1 MPYQDGK
8 YVAPTWSNNAP
19 PPINASEL
27 QAIADKCEDT
37 WDKDETISAYTA
49 AIYGLSADYTPDKAF
64 RAISTNFNRVI
75 NVTVTL
81 DGSPIEGVTVLGIT
95 PLSGEGNCVT
105 NSSGKTS
112 GTTGVDT
119 VTISTEE
126 FMDVVGGKASKV
138 VETGGALLTDT
149 TLEMTSVST
158 FKKQYISSTTLK
170 LVRNSVNYFIVGGG
184 GSGGC
189 SVGSNRYRTGA
200 VGGAGGYTKTGN
212 INISNKTL
220 SLSVGAGGSSVSLT
234 YGQGYSSN
242 GKAGGATTITSGGV
256 TVSANGGGQGGAT
269 SNMAAI
275 RVKGSNGGSGSGA
288 IYADD
293 SKVDVGNPGTNGGNG
308 GNANYNSTV
317 GGSGQGTTTQFDSI
331 MYSSAGGSAAAA
343 NGNNHMTSGNGVF
356 GTSGGNGSQYGDGGG
371 ACINT
376 SGTVTSGAGKQ
387 GCVWIY
393 W

>member
-1 MPYQDGK
+1 MTNK
-8 YVAPTWSNNAP
+8 
-19 PPINASEL
+19 L
-27 QAIADKCEDT
+27 EDT
-37 WDKDETISAYTA
+37 WDKDETISAETA

-105 NSSGKTS
+105 DSSGKTS

-138 VETGGALLTDT
+138 VETGGKLSTDT

-158 FKKQYISSTTLK
+158 FKQQYTSSTTLR
-170 LVRNSVNYFIVGGG
+170 LVRNSVSYFIVGGG
-184 GSGGC
+184 ASGGC
-189 SVGSNRYRTGA
+189 GVGSNRVGA

-220 SLSVGAGGSSVSLT
+220 SVSVGSGGSSVSVT
-234 YGQGYSSN
+234 YGQGSSAS
-242 GKAGGATTITSGGV
+242 GRGGGATTITSGE
-256 TVSANGGGQGGAT
+256 TKVSANGGGQGQASVNNST
-269 SNMAAI
+269 I
-275 RVKGSNGGSGSGA
+275 RIQGSSGGSGSGA
-288 IYADD
+288 VYVD
-293 SKVDVGNPGTNGGNG
+293 SYEVQVGNPGTNGGNG
-308 GNANYNSTV
+308 GSVNYDITV
-317 GGSGQGTTTQFDSI
+317 GGSGQGTTTQFDGVT
-331 MYSSAGGSAAAA
+331 YSSAGGSVALT
-343 NGNNHMTSGNGVF
+343 NGNNYRTSGNGVF

-376 SGTVTSGAGKQ
+376 GGTVTSGAGKQ